1 MRSADE
7 RPGMRTIATKTRF
20 RPETLFRLALI
31 AFALVA
37 AVPARA
43 DEDPK
48 KPPPTPSPWLVGRLG
63 VSIDE
68 QDALAGIG
76 FRPFVPT
83 RAYKDVALLA
93 PFHGNDTRS
102 NRGIGYEYEAHG
114 RYYVLTQWPANGGTI
129 DGFPALRANDP
140 DCRDARSFPRPGSGI
155 VWSTPRGI
163 VATLRPDGESDAK
176 MLLAEWHRLVRR
188 GACR

>member
-7 RPGMRTIATKTRF
+7 RRDMRTLF
-20 RPETLFRLALI
+20 RPETLFRLTLL

-37 AVPARA
+37 AAVPARA
-43 DEDPK
+43 EDAP

-63 VSIDE
+63 LSTPE
-68 QDALAGIG
+68 QDALEGIS

-83 RAYKDVALLA
+83 HAYKDVALLA
-93 PFHGNDTRS
+93 PFHGKDARS
-102 NRGIGYEYEAHG
+102 NRGIGYEYEVHG
-114 RYYVLTQWPANGGTI
+114 RLYVLTEWPANGGTI
-129 DGFPALRANDP
+129 DGFPALRAGDP

-163 VATLRPDGESDAK
+163 VATLRPDGERDAK

>member
-1 MRSADE
+1 
-7 RPGMRTIATKTRF
+7 MRTIA
-20 RPETLFRLALI
+20 LAL
-31 AFALVA
+31 FALALVT

-43 DEDPK
+43 ADDVK

-63 VSIDE
+63 VSTPE
-68 QDALAGIG
+68 ADALAGIA

-93 PFHGNDTRS
+93 PFRGKDARA
-102 NRGIGYEYEAHG
+102 NRGIGYEYEDRG
-114 RYYVLTQWPANGGTI
+114 RLYVLTEWPANGGSI
-129 DGFPALRANDP
+129 DGFPTLPATDP
-140 DCRDARSFPRPGSGI
+140 DCRNARSFPIAGGGI

-163 VATLRPDGESDAK
+163 VATLRPDGETDANV
-176 MLLAEWHRLVRR
+176 LVAEWHRLVRR